1 MVSIIKIPNPM
12 KNIITT
18 ILFLLVLTTSFAQED
33 AWIYFTDKPNVDAAI
48 ANPLSIL
55 TQKAIDRKQNH
66 NIAIDERDV
75 PVNEAY
81 ITDIKSQTGIVVM
94 AKSKWFNAVHVRGT
108 EDAINV
114 LGNLTFVDRIDFAN
128 QNLNT
133 SLRSASV
140 FNKTEIE
147 ESTIAFTY
155 GDTQNQVEMINVD
168 ELHLSDF
175 TGQGITIAVMDA
187 GFPNVNTMDAF
198 QRLRENGGLKGGY
211 DFVDRTTAVYDFA
224 DNNHGT
230 KVLST
235 MAGFIANEFVGTAPD
250 ASYYVFRTEDSGS
263 ENPVEESYWVEA
275 AERADSLGVD
285 MINTS
290 LGYQTYDN
298 PNYNYTPADMNGQT
312 TYITKGASIA
322 AEKGILVVVSAGNS
336 GATDWQTVGAPA
348 DSPLV
353 LSIGGV
359 NADGDYVSFSSQG
372 SAAQI
377 GYQKPDVVARAGLAF
392 VIDDNNVI
400 VQNNGT
406 SFSAPILCGGIAAL
420 WEAIPEVSPTEV
432 MNYVRQSASQY
443 MNPDHFLGYGIPDL
457 NVAQS
462 LAVIDHNQELQAFK
476 IYPNPVTSNLN
487 IEVPI
492 GIDQMEVSVYNQIG
506 QRILSQ
512 SIFKN
517 SKHLNVSGLASGVY
531 VIELSSIRILKTFK
545 FIKQ

>member
-1 MVSIIKIPNPM
+1 M
-12 KNIITT
+12 KNIFTT

-33 AWIYFTDKPNVDAAI
+33 AWIYFTDKPNVEEVI

-81 ITDIKSQTGIVVM
+81 VTDIKSQTGIVVM
-94 AKSKWFNAVHVRGT
+94 AKSKWFNAVHIRGT
-108 EDAINV
+108 EDAINA

-147 ESTIAFTY
+147 ESTVAFTY
-155 GDTQNQVEMINVD
+155 GDTQNQVEMINAD

-175 TGQGITIAVMDA
+175 TGEGMTIAVMDA

-348 DSPLV
+348 DSPHV

-377 GYQKPDVVARAGLAF
+377 GYQKPDVVARAGLTF
-392 VIDDNNVI
+392 VIDDNNAI

-420 WEAIPEVSPTEV
+420 WEAIPEASPTEV

-443 MNPDHFLGYGIPDL
+443 MNPDNFLGYGIPDL

-462 LAVIDHNQELQAFK
+462 LAVIGHNQELKAFK
-476 IYPNPVTSNLN
+476 IYPNPVTTNLN
-487 IEVPI
+487 IEAPI
-492 GIDQMEVSVYNQIG
+492 GINQMEVSVYNQIG

-512 SIFKN
+512 SIFEN
-517 SKHLNVSGLASGVY
+517 SNHLDVSGLASGVY
-531 VIELSSIRILKTFK
+531 VIELSSTRISKTFK